1 MCVRLLRFL
10 DRVRHPSVRSLR
22 DEAQEFLESAEN
34 KNTYLVLEGGEVFAM
49 AAESFIEENQ
59 KLLAELADLEPQTV
73 KAIAEIEAR
82 L

>member
-1 MCVRLLRFL
+1 M
-10 DRVRHPSVRSLR
+10 R